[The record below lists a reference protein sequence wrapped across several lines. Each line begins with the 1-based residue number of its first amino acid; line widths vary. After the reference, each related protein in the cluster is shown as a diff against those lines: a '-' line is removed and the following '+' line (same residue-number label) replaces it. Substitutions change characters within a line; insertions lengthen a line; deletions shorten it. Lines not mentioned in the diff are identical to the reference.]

1 MLILRPFVVQCPR
14 TLYHSRSLH
23 ESRKRA
29 VSFRRVNLSKS
40 QSSQKPSL
48 FEELFPEEVRRNGD
62 QNTKSYGH
70 VQEVPRLPLPEV
82 DDFLDGF
89 EPESNRETS
98 KSQRVTKAA
107 AANAFRQQQVAVLS
121 LETGSESLVES
132 DFRRIAPKGQ
142 HIDHWTGP
150 GDILKSELK
159 KREIYFYRF
168 L

>member
-1 MLILRPFVVQCPR
+1 M
-14 TLYHSRSLH
+14 
-23 ESRKRA
+23 
-29 VSFRRVNLSKS
+29 
-40 QSSQKPSL
+40 
-48 FEELFPEEVRRNGD
+48 FEELFPEEVRRDDG

-70 VQEVPRLPLPEV
+70 AQEVPRLPLPEV

-98 KSQRVTKAA
+98 EPQRVTKAA
-107 AANAFRQQQVAVLS
+107 AVNAFRQQQVAVLS

-142 HIDHWTGP
+142 HINHWTGP

-159 KREIYFYRF
+159 ERERKFYRF